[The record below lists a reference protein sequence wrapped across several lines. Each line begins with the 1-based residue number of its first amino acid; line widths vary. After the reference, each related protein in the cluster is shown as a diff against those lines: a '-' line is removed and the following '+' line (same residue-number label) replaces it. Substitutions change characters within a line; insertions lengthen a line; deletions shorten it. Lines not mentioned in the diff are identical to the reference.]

1 MFESSRRII
10 VGLTDDGRST
20 VNRDAQDVAVLDP
33 VPGFRVLEVWC
44 QRAVPGRVDEH
55 GARSDDAEITP
66 PPGGALVRVLTIAP
80 VALADWAPNLHGDND
95 RHVLLLV
102 SGTVDLI
109 LEDTEVTMTVGDSVV
124 LSGHVHDWRNTSG
137 EPAVLVYT
145 TFTLIA
151 SDSAI

>member
-1 MFESSRRII
+1 MPGMSPSSTPFL
-10 VGLTDDGRST
+10 GFASTKSGASELCPAGWTST
-20 VNRDAQDVAVLDP
+20 V
-33 VPGFRVLEVWC
+33 PGPMTL
-44 QRAVPGRVDEH
+44 
-55 GARSDDAEITP
+55 EITP

-102 SGTVDLI
+102 SGTVELI
-109 LEDTEVTMTVGDSVV
+109 LEDTEVTMAVGDSVV

-145 TFTLIA
+145 TFTLTA

>member
-1 MFESSRRII
+1 
-10 VGLTDDGRST
+10 
-20 VNRDAQDVAVLDP
+20 
-33 VPGFRVLEVWC
+33 
-44 QRAVPGRVDEH
+44 VDEH
-55 GARSDDAEITP
+55 GVRSDDAEITP
-66 PPGGALVRVLTIAP
+66 FPGSALVRVLTIAP

-109 LEDTEVTMTVGDSVV
+109 LEDTEVPMSIGDSVV

-145 TFTLIA
+145 TFTLTA
-151 SDSAI
+151 S